1 MKVEVRE
8 LILLDAI
15 RVVLAATQ
23 DQREHFKT
31 MTGTEWDIDGVA
43 LGGFQSVGPKWS
55 IHIDGAPVAV
65 GGFAQQRPGVYRDW
79 FIFAPAAF
87 EKANWR
93 TVTRLCRKLMD
104 WVLQNGAHRLE
115 CLVPVGRVE
124 SRPQLDKWY
133 RILGY
138 NKEALLYGY
147 CANGRDA
154 YCYSR
159 VKH

>member
-15 RVVLAATQ
+15 RVALAATQ

-79 FIFAPAAF
+79 FIFAPVAF

-115 CLVPVGRVE
+115 CLVPFGRVE
-124 SRPQLDKWY
+124 SRPQLAKWY
-133 RILGY
+133 KLLGY

-147 CANGRDA
+147 CANGADA
-154 YCYSR
+154 FCYSR
-159 VKH
+159 VRH

>member
-15 RVVLAATQ
+15 RVALAATQ

-93 TVTRLCRKLMD
+93 AVTRLCRKLMD

-124 SRPQLDKWY
+124 SRPQLHRWY
-133 RILGY
+133 TILGY

-147 CANGRDA
+147 CANGADA